1 MIKLYYDNGKRKTF
15 IKGEKEKQTEIWQ
28 YEIGQIFC
36 DYINKAQ
43 GEYSSF
49 LKNNCFDEKEICYFI
64 EFLTSD
70 KKQLDSYKLIIEE
83 EIEVINGKVYR
94 TYSGIEN
101 ISIIMKIE
109 FLRMLELGIKIRKC
123 AVCGKYFIVTG
134 HDGKCCDSLYK
145 NTGLTCQQ
153 VFADRNYKNKRKENP
168 IIKEYDKAYK
178 RMYARYSSQKLSSKE
193 YEEWKNGASQERDKA
208 LKAYEE
214 NPSKE
219 KIDSFKKIIGN
230 K

>member
-1 MIKLYYDNGKRKTF
+1 MIKLYYDNEKRKTF
-15 IKGEKEKQTEIWQ
+15 IKGKKKKQTEIWQ

-36 DYINKAQ
+36 DYINKTQ
-43 GEYSSF
+43 GKYSSF

-64 EFLTSD
+64 ELLTSP

-134 HDGKCCDSLYK
+134 HDGEML
-145 NTGLTCQQ
+145 
-153 VFADRNYKNKRKENP
+153 R
-168 IIKEYDKAYK
+168 
-178 RMYARYSSQKLSSKE
+178 
-193 YEEWKNGASQERDKA
+193 
-208 LKAYEE
+208 
-214 NPSKE
+214 
-219 KIDSFKKIIGN
+219 
-230 K
+230 

>member
-1 MIKLYYDNGKRKTF
+1 MIIL
-15 IKGEKEKQTEIWQ
+15 IKHKGNIVL
-28 YEIGQIFC
+28 
-36 DYINKAQ
+36 
-43 GEYSSF
+43 F

-64 EFLTSD
+64 ELLTSP

-134 HDGKCCDSLYK
+134 HDGKCCDNLYK

-168 IIKEYDKAYK
+168 ILKEYDKAYK

>member
-1 MIKLYYDNGKRKTF
+1 MIKLY
-15 IKGEKEKQTEIWQ
+15 

-36 DYINKAQ
+36 DYINKTQ
-43 GEYSSF
+43 GKYSSF

-64 EFLTSD
+64 ELLTSP

-134 HDGKCCDSLYK
+134 HDGKCCDNLYK

-168 IIKEYDKAYK
+168 ILKEYDKAYK